1 MSDKL
6 ITFKGKLARKVFDS
20 DDFKMFAIDIDKSK
34 YPDLI
39 LSKYGNV
46 TIQGDLFDLKYN
58 IEYDITVE
66 NQYTKYGYKVKNIS
80 FKKPTTAE
88 EMFIFLNEIL
98 TSRQAETL
106 YEHYPDIVD
115 RVKENRLDDIDL
127 NKLKGIKEKTFAKIV
142 KKITENFCLA
152 DLVIEF
158 QGYISLSVIKKMYDV
173 YTSVENLREHLQ
185 KDAYKSLCSIG
196 GIGFKKADAILLEI
210 EQISKD
216 NIKNN
221 KPPIIDFKEDL
232 KTSSQRCKAC
242 LINLLEE
249 NENNGHTQM
258 NLADLRSKCMATTKE
273 CADKFTDVLLDKEF
287 YYNKEHME
295 VSLRRTYAREY
306 SICNTLYNA
315 LSNNIVWDVD
325 IEKYRN
331 INGSTLSDEQIST
344 LEKLSKNN
352 IVILNGSAGCVDCDT
367 EYFNGYEWKKIS
379 EYTDGERVLQYN
391 EDGTA
396 NLVYPL
402 NYIKNE
408 AEYLWHFQT
417 KYGTD
422 QCLSDEHNCYY
433 ITSKGNLY
441 CKKFKE
447 VRENQETTGFKGKF
461 ITSFDY
467 EGKGIDLSDDEI
479 RLMTAIF
486 ADGSFLTIRKPD
498 NTSRKVRFHLKKERK
513 KERLKM
519 LLEKNNIEY
528 KESKSSTEGYTDY
541 YFKAPF
547 RCKHFPI
554 EWYNCNK
561 RQFKIIADEVMYW
574 DAEYS
579 IKNRFSTTN
588 KQDADFIQFVYTS
601 LGYRATI
608 SVNDRRN
615 QIYHTCGKFYVRK
628 SIEYVV
634 RYTERNLISMCVDN
648 RPDHKKTEINKYKTL
663 DGYEYCFTVPSH
675 MLVLRRNNKIFITG
689 NCGKSYSLQS
699 VLAMLKELKKSYR
712 LLAPTGRASKVIAEY
727 TNENAM
733 TIHRG
738 LGYVVGEGFIY
749 NKDNKLGYDVIIVD
763 EFSMVDLSLMK
774 SLVDAIDF
782 TKTKLLMIGDSSQLP
797 SVGCGNVLHDLMQTK
812 IIPTTTLTKVFRYSE
827 GGLMKVA
834 TDVRLCQQYLSSS
847 MKNKATTFGN
857 NKDYTFIDVTDD
869 KIVTNIVELY
879 KKLLSLGKTVNDIQ
893 VLTSKNVGDC
903 GAIMLNN
910 EIQKVANPNY
920 NSETKMIVNK
930 DKTQVIYYVGDLII
944 QTANNYK
951 AIMVDEYGNEI
962 FDEYDYYEKEP
973 LTAFIANGELGVIK
987 EIYTSYMI
995 INFDGILIKYYKND
1009 LTNVALGY
1017 AITNHKSQG
1026 SSINTVIL
1034 ATPKSHAFML
1044 NSNLIYVGLTRMKE
1058 RCFHLGN
1065 LNTVNSAIKQKANLS
1080 RNTFTQRLLT
1090 DMKNGIE
1097 VDVPYQ
1103 RIVK

>member
-6 ITFKGKLARKVFDS
+6 ITFKGKLVRKVFDS

-221 KPPIIDFKEDL
+221 KSPIIDFKEDL

-258 NLADLRSKCMATTKE
+258 NLADLRSKCMTTTKE

-325 IEKYRN
+325 IEKYRTSN
-331 INGSTLSDEQIST
+331 NCSLTDEQ
-344 LEKLSKNN
+344 LSVLDKIKQYN
-352 IVILNGSAGCVDCDT
+352 VVVLNGSG
-367 EYFNGYEWKKIS
+367 
-379 EYTDGERVLQYN
+379 
-391 EDGTA
+391 GT
-396 NLVYPL
+396 
-402 NYIKNE
+402 
-408 AEYLWHFQT
+408 
-417 KYGTD
+417 
-422 QCLSDEHNCYY
+422 
-433 ITSKGNLY
+433 
-441 CKKFKE
+441 
-447 VRENQETTGFKGKF
+447 
-461 ITSFDY
+461 
-467 EGKGIDLSDDEI
+467 
-479 RLMTAIF
+479 
-486 ADGSFLTIRKPD
+486 
-498 NTSRKVRFHLKKERK
+498 
-513 KERLKM
+513 
-519 LLEKNNIEY
+519 
-528 KESKSSTEGYTDY
+528 
-541 YFKAPF
+541 
-547 RCKHFPI
+547 
-554 EWYNCNK
+554 
-561 RQFKIIADEVMYW
+561 
-574 DAEYS
+574 
-579 IKNRFSTTN
+579 
-588 KQDADFIQFVYTS
+588 
-601 LGYRATI
+601 
-608 SVNDRRN
+608 
-615 QIYHTCGKFYVRK
+615 
-628 SIEYVV
+628 
-634 RYTERNLISMCVDN
+634 
-648 RPDHKKTEINKYKTL
+648 
-663 DGYEYCFTVPSH
+663 
-675 MLVLRRNNKIFITG
+675 
-689 NCGKSYSLQS
+689 GKSQS
-699 VLAMLKELKKSYR
+699 IQTILVMLKELKKSYR

-930 DKTQVIYYVGDLII
+930 DKTQVIYYVGDLVI

-951 AIMVDEYGNEI
+951 AIMVDENGNEI

-973 LTAFIANGELGVIK
+973 LTAFIANGELGIIK

-995 INFDGILIKYYKND
+995 LDFDGILIKYYKND

-1017 AITNHKSQG
+1017 AITCHKSQG
-1026 SSINTVIL
+1026 SGINTVIL
-1034 ATPKSHAFML
+1034 ATPKSHTFML